1 MPYCIHRGEVPFTSR
16 EDRTVS
22 KSKKQLR
29 TEAKE
34 AAKKRSLWHA
44 REMML
49 EAVREQGIA
58 WTVVDTMSQFGK
70 KEAK

>member
-1 MPYCIHRGEVPFTSR
+1 
-16 EDRTVS
+16 
-22 KSKKQLR
+22 
-29 TEAKE
+29 
-34 AAKKRSLWHA
+34 
-44 REMML
+44 MML

>member
-1 MPYCIHRGEVPFTSR
+1 M
-16 EDRTVS
+16 S

-44 REMML
+44 RQMML
-49 EAVREQGIA
+49 DAVREQGIA

-70 KEAK
+70 KETK

>member
-16 EDRTVS
+16 EDRKVS

-34 AAKKRSLWHA
+34 AAKKRSIWHA
-44 REMML
+44 RQMML
-49 EAVREQGIA
+49 DAVSEGGIS
-58 WTVVDTMSQFGK
+58 WMLPDTISQFGK

>member
-1 MPYCIHRGEVPFTSR
+1 VPFTSR
-16 EDRTVS
+16 EDSKMS

-29 TEAKE
+29 TEAKA

-44 REMML
+44 RQMML
-49 EAVREQGIA
+49 DAVREQDIA

-70 KEAK
+70 KETK